1 MELFWLLLWKH
12 TNTCWRKEKIDVRVL
27 SHDICILASFL
38 LCFAFWSGESCTRT
52 WKWGGSEL
60 LGHPTSFVELRVA
73 FLPSMVLGLISDFIF
88 SPGCGGLKKNWWFWV
103 LAFLSC
109 CLGEAKVPVEWVQAS
124 ACWKGGGW
132 NQAEEHCYVIW
143 LPSVTLTG
151 WKGGIHVV
159 LYRF

>member
-88 SPGCGGLKKNWWFWV
+88 FPGCGGLKKIGGFEFWHFSAAAWEK
-103 LAFLSC
+103 LK
-109 CLGEAKVPVEWVQAS
+109 CLWSGSKPVHVERV
-124 ACWKGGGW
+124 GGGTKLKNIAMW
-132 NQAEEHCYVIW
+132 FGCLQLH
-143 LPSVTLTG
+143 
-151 WKGGIHVV
+151 
-159 LYRF
+159 